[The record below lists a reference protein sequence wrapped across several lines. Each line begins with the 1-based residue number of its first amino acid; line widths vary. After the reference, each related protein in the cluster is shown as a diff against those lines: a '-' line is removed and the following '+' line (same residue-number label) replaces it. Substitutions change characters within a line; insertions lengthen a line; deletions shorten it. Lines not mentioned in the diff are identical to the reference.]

1 MTRTAVASSNLRS
14 VGYDPDSMTL
24 EIEFHDGG
32 LYQYR
37 SVPASV
43 HAGLMGSASKGS
55 YLAVHIKNRYP
66 AHKIR

>member
-1 MTRTAVASSNLRS
+1 
-14 VGYDPDSMTL
+14 MTL

-43 HAGLMGSASKGS
+43 HAGLMGAASKGS